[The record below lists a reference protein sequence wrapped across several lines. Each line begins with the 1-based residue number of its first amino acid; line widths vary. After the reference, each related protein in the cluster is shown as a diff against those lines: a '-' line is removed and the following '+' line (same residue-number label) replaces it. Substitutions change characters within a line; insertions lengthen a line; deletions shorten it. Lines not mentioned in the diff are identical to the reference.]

1 MTDPSRMKS
10 NPCRTTSGTRNSTSN
25 AAIAPM
31 TDRAE
36 PRTVNPANGISHAPF
51 KLMSCNRRTLTASE
65 GISSARDNTPCMASN
80 TPISDIVASAP
91 NAVSAMPVISMG
103 HQNSLREARP
113 EKTA

>member
-1 MTDPSRMKS
+1 
-10 NPCRTTSGTRNSTSN
+10 
-25 AAIAPM
+25 M

-113 EKTA
+113 ENTA